1 MSATDHARE
10 LGRNKREHPSC
21 CGRPMMW
28 QPATVCWHCQVC
40 HRSKQLRSLWEPPIV
55 KKH

>member
-1 MSATDHARE
+1 MAVSERERE
-10 LGRNKREHPSC
+10 LGCNKREHPSC
-21 CGRPMMW
+21 CGRLMMW